1 MKTCRIIYNKTEYKT
16 EEGVS
21 VGAFLCE
28 RGFTGFICG
37 GHGKCGKCR
46 VVCRG
51 ALSALTDAEK
61 ALLSEEEIISG
72 VRLACRTYILGDC
85 EITAANQIKAE
96 IKADGNMPDIK
107 LSPVFDKYGV
117 SVDIGTTTVA
127 LRLYDK
133 SGVLLSGQ
141 SALNPQRA
149 HGGDVVSRMEASL
162 KGAKDSLAGVIRA
175 LLCDMI
181 RAAADDAG
189 ITSNDIDGAVIT
201 GNTVMLSFLSGVD
214 TEPLTHAPFA
224 ANCLFGQTLAAKSL
238 GLDALC
244 GDTPV
249 YLPRCVSAF
258 VGADI
263 TCAVISSQIYKNQK
277 NAVLTDIGTNGETVL
292 KHNDTLY
299 ACSTAAG
306 PAFEGAGIS
315 MGMSGSVSA
324 IDKVRVKPDGSL
336 DVHVI
341 GEVEPTGICGSGIID
356 ATAALLD
363 TGAIDETGFMEDE
376 PAVILSPVV
385 LTQADIRAVQLAKS
399 AIHAG
404 IKTLIDH
411 AGLTYSDIDRFYIA
425 GGFGSYIDVKNAGKI
440 GLIPNGLTGC
450 VSVIGNASLTGASAL
465 LLSAPLIEISENIAS
480 EIMTVDLAANPVFA
494 EEYMN
499 NMTFYE
505 D

>member
-1 MKTCRIIYNKTEYKT
+1 MKTCKVIYNKKSYEI
-16 EEGVS
+16 EEGVCA
-21 VGAFLCE
+21 GAFLCE
-28 RGFTGFICG
+28 RGLAFVCG

-51 ALSALTDAEK
+51 AVSEPTEREK
-61 ALLSEEEIISG
+61 EVLSEYELLSG
-72 VRLACRTYILGDC
+72 VRLACQTYITGEC
-85 EITAANQIKAE
+85 EFTAVDQGKAV
-96 IKADGNMPDIK
+96 IKADGNMPKIE
-107 LSPVFDKYGV
+107 LLPTFDKYGV
-117 SVDIGTTTVA
+117 AVDIGTTTVA

-133 SGVLLSGQ
+133 NGALLSEQ
-141 SALNPQRA
+141 SALNPQRSY
-149 HGGDVVSRMEASL
+149 GSDVVSRMEASL
-162 KGAKDSLAGVIRA
+162 KGEKDGLALVIRR
-175 LLCDMI
+175 LICDMI
-181 RAAADDAG
+181 RAASAEAG
-189 ITSNDIDGAVIT
+189 ISAEKIDGAVIT

-214 TEPLTHAPFA
+214 TEPLTHAPCA
-224 ANCLFGQTLAAKSL
+224 ANSLFGKTVTAKSL

-263 TCAVISSQIYKNQK
+263 TCAVISSQIYRNEK
-277 NAVLTDIGTNGETVL
+277 NALLTDIGTNGETVL

-324 IDKVRVKPDGSL
+324 IDKVRVLPDGGL

-341 GEVEPTGICGSGIID
+341 GDTAPAGICGSGIVD
-356 ATAALLD
+356 AAAALLE
-363 TGAIDETGFMEDE
+363 TGAIDGTGYMDDE
-376 PAVILSPVV
+376 FAVILPPVV

-399 AIHAG
+399 AVHAG
-404 IKTLIDH
+404 IKTLLHH
-411 AGLTYSDIDRFYIA
+411 ASLSCSDIDRFYIA
-425 GGFGSYIDVKNAGKI
+425 GGFGSYIDVINAGKI
-440 GLIPNGLTGC
+440 GLIPKELTGC
-450 VSVIGNASLTGASAL
+450 VTVSGNASLAGASAL
-465 LLSAPLIEISENIAS
+465 LLSAPLKEISEALAQKIK
-480 EIMTVDLAANPVFA
+480 TVDLASDPVFA